1 MTKIQ
6 FGLVSLF
13 LGISLLGVNLVQL
26 DSVGHSSAG
35 SFFGMWGAFMLIF
48 IAIWDFIDHY
58 SELSSKV
65 KKYGD

>member
-13 LGISLLGVNLVQL
+13 LGISLLGVNLVQYQ
-26 DSVGHSSAG
+26 SVGHSSAG
-35 SFFGMWGAFMLIF
+35 SFFGMWGALMLIF
-48 IAIWDFIDHY
+48 MAVWDFIDHY

-65 KKYGD
+65 KRYGD